1 MPYKEPKIDAAVI
14 QTLLAQ
20 MQNMDSDQ
28 LRDAILRVGQ
38 AAGMNPRQLARAANN
53 VNQWKRQASGMSVRD
68 IQKFARRQNPAVWE
82 SIVAEMKKDGL
93 L

>member
-53 VNQWKRQASGMSVRD
+53 VNQWKRQASGMLVRD
-68 IQKFARRQNPAVWE
+68 IQKFAQRQNPAVWE
-82 SIVAEMKKDGL
+82 TIVAEMKKDGL